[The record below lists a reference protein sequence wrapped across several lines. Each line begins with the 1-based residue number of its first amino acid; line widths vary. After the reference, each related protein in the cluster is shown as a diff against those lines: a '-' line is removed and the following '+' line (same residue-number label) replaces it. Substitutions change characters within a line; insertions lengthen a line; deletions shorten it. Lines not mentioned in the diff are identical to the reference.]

1 MIYQQLQSMIG
12 SLPVDP
18 AIGDVILYVAAVVLL
33 VYILIFIIRAVLS
46 VVLHFFV

>member
-1 MIYQQLQSMIG
+1 MIYEQLQTMIG
-12 SLPVDP
+12 SLPADP

-33 VYILIFIIRAVLS
+33 VYILIFIIRGVLS